1 LQHAYHADPLYYEG
15 RAEGLLASA
24 QDGTDGAAAAF
35 ARAGAPLTAA
45 GARAVVAAEHGC
57 DGWADLLEH
66 VAALATSDDPF
77 VLAYRAVEAH
87 DVDGLTAVL
96 DASPGV
102 VGEVGTNGNDLLG
115 MAAYT
120 CDERT
125 VALLLA
131 RGADVAHRNA
141 HGWTALHQAASAGLV
156 PLTRLLLEA
165 GAPVGVAARG
175 AGGTPLVVA
184 LFWGQT
190 GTAEL
195 LASRSLAP
203 RNLRVA
209 AGLGDAALLD
219 ELLPAAGA
227 ATPDAGVGR
236 SFYRPHGGFPA
247 WTPSDDPAEVIDE
260 ALAWAARSDR
270 VDALRTLVEGGARVD
285 ADVYRG
291 TALAW
296 AAATGRVAAIQA
308 LLALGASVD
317 ARGTFGGPGHG
328 EQVTALHLAAQSGET
343 AAVRALLTAGADP
356 TLRDALY
363 DGTPGDWA
371 AHAGADEAAALLRG

>member
-1 LQHAYHADPLYYEG
+1 MEHAYHADPLYYAG

-24 QDGTDGAAAAF
+24 QDGTEGAAAAF
-35 ARAGAPLTAA
+35 ARAGAPLTDA
-45 GARAVVAAEHGC
+45 GARAVVAAEHGY
-57 DGWADLLEH
+57 DGWADLMEH

-77 VLAYRAVEAH
+77 LAAYRAVEAH
-87 DVDGLTAVL
+87 DVDALAAVL

-102 VGEVGTNGNDLLG
+102 VREVGTNGNDLLG

-125 VALLLA
+125 VGLLLE
-131 RGADVAHRNA
+131 RGADVAHANA

-156 PLTRLLLEA
+156 PLAQLLLDA
-165 GAPVGVAARG
+165 GAPVAPEARG
-175 AGGTPLVVA
+175 TGGTPLVVA
-184 LFWGQT
+184 LFWGQKA
-190 GTAEL
+190 TAEL
-195 LASRSLAP
+195 VAARSAAP

-209 AGLGDAALLD
+209 AGLGDASLLD

-227 ATPDAGVGR
+227 PAAGAGAAR
-236 SFYRPHGGFPA
+236 GFYRPHGGFPA
-247 WTPSDDPAEVIDE
+247 WTPSADPAEVVDE

-270 VDALRTLVEGGARVD
+270 VDALRTLVERGARVD

-296 AAATGRVAAIQA
+296 AAATGRVAAIGA
-308 LLALGASVD
+308 LVALGADVD
-317 ARGTFGGPGHG
+317 ARGTFGGPSHG
-328 EQVTALHLAAQSGET
+328 EAITALHLAAQSGET
-343 AAVRALLTAGADP
+343 EAVRALLAAGADR
-356 TLRDALY
+356 TLRDGLY
-363 DGTPGDWA
+363 DGTPADWA